1 MEIERKWLVKKEKI
15 PYDLEKLES
24 EEIEQAYISFS
35 PTIRVRKIDG
45 RRFILTV
52 KSKTSSKLSR
62 EEYETDI
69 TKEDYNGLIKKSEGR
84 VISKTRYLNRRADG
98 LLEEI
103 DIFHGEFDGLCYM
116 EIEFGDEKAAEKFPS
131 PEWVE
136 KDVSDEKG
144 YSNGDLAKYGMP
156 KEAAMNS

>member
-15 PYDLEKLES
+15 PYGLEKLES

-52 KSKTSSKLSR
+52 KSKTTSKLSR

-69 TKEDYNGLIKKSEGR
+69 TGEDYDGLMKKSEGR
-84 VISKTRYLNRRADG
+84 VIAKTRYFNRRGDG

-103 DIFHGEFDGLCYM
+103 DVFHGEFEGLCYM
-116 EIEFGDEKAAEKFPS
+116 EIEFGDEKTAEDFPAS
-131 PEWVE
+131 EWVE
-136 KDVSDEKG
+136 RDVSNEKG
-144 YSNGDLAKYGMP
+144 YSNGDLSKYGKP
-156 KEAAMNS
+156 FLEY